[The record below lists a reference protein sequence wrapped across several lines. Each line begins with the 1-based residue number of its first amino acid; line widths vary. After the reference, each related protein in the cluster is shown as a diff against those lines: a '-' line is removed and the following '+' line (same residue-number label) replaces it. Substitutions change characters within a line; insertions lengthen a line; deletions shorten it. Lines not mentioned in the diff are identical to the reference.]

1 MESLRTED
9 HIDFNTY
16 PRTHIAL
23 DVDAV
28 SAGYPGDR
36 FAIENMTFSVQ
47 AGERVAII
55 GPNGAGK
62 STLFKAIVGLV
73 PFTRG
78 HISIHGEDCRTSHN
92 MVGYV
97 PQHGEIDWSFP
108 VTVRDVVMM
117 GRTRQIGWVL
127 PPLPRD
133 HRAVTDLLEKLSLS
147 SVANRQIGELSGGQ
161 RRRVFIARALA
172 QETDVLLMDEPFTG
186 VDTTAEQEIMRT
198 LDILT
203 ESGITILLATHDL
216 SRAAESFDKMLLVN
230 RQAIAY
236 GTPRQVM
243 TPDALSRA
251 YANAIQVYEND
262 GKTFMIA
269 DEHGCGD

>member
-1 MESLRTED
+1 MQSLKTEPL
-9 HIDFNTY
+9 IDFNETRR
-16 PRTHIAL
+16 PHVAL
-23 DVDAV
+23 DVNNV

-36 FAIENMTFSVQ
+36 YAIENMTFSVK
-47 AGERVAII
+47 AGERVAVI

-117 GRTRQIGWVL
+117 GRTRQIGWLL
-127 PPLPRD
+127 PPLRKD
-133 HRAVTDLLEKLSLS
+133 RQAVTKLLDKLSLS
-147 SVANRQIGELSGGQ
+147 SMANRQIGELSGGQ

-186 VDTTAEQEIMRT
+186 VDTAAEQEIMRT
-198 LDILT
+198 LDLLT
-203 ESGITILLATHDL
+203 ESGITILLATHNL
-216 SRAAESFDKMLLVN
+216 SRAAKSFDKMLLLN
-230 RQAIAY
+230 RQALAY
-236 GTPRQVM
+236 GTPKEVM
-243 TPDALSRA
+243 TPDILSRA
-251 YANAIQVYEND
+251 YANAIQMYEDDRN
-262 GKTFMIA
+262 TFMIA

>member
-16 PRTHIAL
+16 PRPHIAL
-23 DVDAV
+23 DVDTV

-236 GTPRQVM
+236 GTPREVM
-243 TPDALSRA
+243 TPDVLSRA

-262 GKTFMIA
+262 GNTFMIA

>member
-23 DVDAV
+23 DVDTV

-78 HISIHGEDCRTSHN
+78 RISIHGEDCRTSHN

-236 GTPRQVM
+236 GTPREVM
-243 TPDALSRA
+243 TPDVLSRA

-262 GKTFMIA
+262 GNTFMIA